1 VVSGNLQIEF
11 EVPSDQIL
19 WQVDIIDTESDLA
32 EFNISES
39 GLYSIIIIGD
49 QAEGYFNIVWDI
61 AK

>member
-1 VVSGNLQIEF
+1 VSGNLQIEF